1 MTEQQ
6 PKTVESVTPSDP
18 TPAPV
23 EAPKDVVPPHKPV
36 YEEAP
41 KDVVAEEKSVIPFS
55 PSDTDFDDD
64 SKGLVLIEKIQEVAD
79 EKLFDSS
86 VNQDMA
92 LARVATEK
100 RLSLIK
106 AWEESEKSKA
116 ENKAHKKH
124 IAIDAW
130 ENSKKAAVEAELRM
144 IEEQLEKKR
153 AEYAEEIKNRI
164 AKFHKEAEENRA
176 IVEAKKGEEL
186 LKAEEI
192 ATKHRASGTIPKKL
206 LGYFKCF
213 SIQV

>member
-55 PSDTDFDDD
+55 PSDTDFD
-64 SKGLVLIEKIQEVAD
+64 EIQEVAD